1 MASTSTVSYQFR
13 NQLELLIQTL
23 TVTAPHYIK
32 CIKPNRFKQ
41 ALDFDKC
48 AHIGIDIDIE
58 AHNLQ
63 PPMQTFY
70 SLA

>member
-1 MASTSTVSYQFR
+1 MASTSTVSFQFR

-41 ALDFDKC
+41 ALNFDKC
-48 AHIGIDIDIE
+48 VHIDPNIFKP
-58 AHNLQ
+58 L
-63 PPMQTFY
+63 M
-70 SLA
+70 

>member
-23 TVTAPHYIK
+23 TLTSPHYIK

-41 ALDFDKC
+41 SMNFDKC
-48 AHIGIDIDIE
+48 A
-58 AHNLQ
+58 LR
-63 PPMQTFY
+63 
-70 SLA
+70 